1 MDSWV
6 GNPVEERTNNGITL
20 IQHKSLAN
28 SISSSDRQDLLITS
42 MNNVY
47 LYVIPISPHL
57 VKVFVMQ
64 WSEQLVRDAL
74 SCGMIICT

>member
-6 GNPVEERTNNGITL
+6 GSPVEERTNNGITL

-42 MNNVY
+42 MNMYTCMSFQSV
-47 LYVIPISPHL
+47 L
-57 VKVFVMQ
+57 
-64 WSEQLVRDAL
+64 
-74 SCGMIICT
+74 T